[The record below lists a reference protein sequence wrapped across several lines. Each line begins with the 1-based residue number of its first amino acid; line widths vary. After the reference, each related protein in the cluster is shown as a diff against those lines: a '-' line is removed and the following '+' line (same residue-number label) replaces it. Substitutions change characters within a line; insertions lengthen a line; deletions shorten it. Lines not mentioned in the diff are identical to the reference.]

1 MYPCTVTLT
10 SDVDIRIY
18 QFEGPS
24 FASNGFLTCEAPN
37 GFPWFK
43 WFGSVENTL
52 HENIRHRHQKCIHH
66 LPLPVDTLAVA
77 GTGTAP
83 NTHCSLTFTTQA
95 RQLGQQTSCESRR
108 QIGKLVDAT

>member
-52 HENIRHRHQKCIHH
+52 QENIRHRHPKMLAPFASARRHTRCCRYRYSSEHSLLFDIHD
-66 LPLPVDTLAVA
+66 PSPA
-77 GTGTAP
+77 TGTAD
-83 NTHCSLTFTTQA
+83 
-95 RQLGQQTSCESRR
+95 QLR
-108 QIGKLVDAT
+108 K